1 MDTITLSDFLAT
13 NTGKLSL
20 AERQQIV
27 DEALD
32 LLEQFYVHLPQKQT
46 MYAIR
51 PTQKLKLLQYRMSQ
65 MSNDRMP
72 SEMQFHRE
80 MIDIF
85 TSLRDLHTNYAL
97 PDPFNKAIAFLP
109 FHVEEY
115 FEGDKR
121 KYIVSKIASWFS
133 RPPFEAGVE
142 ILYWN
147 GVPIAQAVE
156 INADRVAGSNL
167 EARHARGLES
177 LTYRPML
184 TQLPP
189 DEEWVIIGY
198 RALNRTESEIKQP
211 WLVLQPQAATNGGTL
226 NATSEEAVA
235 FGIDIQGD
243 AIQQVKKILFAPQAV
258 ALEDRLADANAQP
271 IAAKGLDSIL
281 PHFRAQV
288 VSDNNKPDKALG
300 YIRIFSFSVPSE
312 NQFITEF
319 IRLLNLLPQDG
330 LIVDVRGNSGGL
342 IYAAERLLQLLTPRH
357 IEPERFEFINT
368 TSTLELCRQNA
379 PSPLL
384 GNKLDLSPWVGSI
397 AQAVETGAV
406 YSSSYSI
413 TSVESCNSIGQQ
425 YFGPVVLISD
435 ALCYSATDI
444 FTAGFQDH
452 EIGPVLGTSGNTGAG
467 GANVWSHGLLQ
478 NLTSSSLLSPKQ
490 LPRGTSMRVAI
501 RSSIRVGK
509 QNGTL
514 LEDLGVTPNYRH
526 YMTKNDLLN
535 NNIDLINKAVKI
547 LADLPVR
554 QLSVDI
560 DSVSNE
566 TLTATVSTKN
576 ITRLDIYLDKRPQQS
591 LDISADTTQI
601 IVKLWQDTGILEV
614 QGYEKD
620 RVVAVCSK
628 ALPIIK
634 TEVALETGQ

>member
-1 MDTITLSDFLAT
+1 VDTITLSDFLAT

-46 MYAIR
+46 MHAIR

-65 MSNDRMP
+65 MSDDHMP

-97 PDPFNKAIAFLP
+97 PDPFNKTIAFLP

-115 FEGDKR
+115 FEGDQR
-121 KYIVSKIASWFS
+121 KYMVSKIAPWFNH
-133 RPPFEAGVE
+133 PPFEPGVE
-142 ILYWN
+142 VFYWN

-156 INADRVAGSNL
+156 INADRIAGSNL
-167 EARHARGLES
+167 EARYARGLES
-177 LTYRPML
+177 LTYRPMF

-189 DEEWVIIGY
+189 DEEWVILGY
-198 RALNRTESEIKQP
+198 RALNGTESEIKQP
-211 WLVLQPQAATNGGTL
+211 WLVLQPQAATDRATL

-258 ALEDRLADANAQP
+258 ALEEHLADANAQP
-271 IAAKGLDSIL
+271 IIAQGLDSTL
-281 PHFRAQV
+281 PHFRAKV
-288 VSDNNKPDKALG
+288 VKDIDNPDLG

-312 NQFITEF
+312 DQFIAEF

-330 LIVDVRGNSGGL
+330 LIVDVRGNPGGL

-379 PSPLL
+379 PSPFL
-384 GNKLDLSPWVGSI
+384 GKKLDLSPWVGSI

-406 YSSSYSI
+406 YSSSYSM

-425 YFGPVVLISD
+425 YFGPVVLIID

-452 EIGPVLGTSGNTGAG
+452 EIGPVLGASGNTGAG

-478 NLTSSSLLSPKQ
+478 SLMSSAVLPPKQ
-490 LPRGTSMRVAI
+490 LPKGTSMRVSI
-501 RSSIRVGK
+501 RRSTRVGK
-509 QNGTL
+509 QLGTL
-514 LEDLGVTPNYRH
+514 LEDLGVTPDYRH
-526 YMTKNDLLN
+526 HMTKNDLLN
-535 NNIDLINKAVKI
+535 DNIDLINQAVKI

-560 DSVSNE
+560 DSVSDG
-566 TLTATVSTKN
+566 TLTATVNTKS
-576 ITRLDIYLDKRPQQS
+576 IARLDIYLDKRPQQS

-601 IVKLWQDTGILEV
+601 TVELRTGASVLEV
-614 QGYEKD
+614 QGYESD
-620 RVVAVCSK
+620 RLVAVRRSPIV
-628 ALPIIK
+628 LPDPLDKI
-634 TEVALETGQ
+634 